1 MKTVFVAC
9 SMLKAEIEKV
19 MEELNSENRI
29 LFFDAALHVDFD
41 RLEKALV
48 SRLEEAGK
56 DEKPAVLV
64 GTKCHPEI
72 QDIIARYQAKIVSGI
87 NCIELLLGEKMKD
100 LDAEAKTFY
109 VSYGW
114 LKNWKKIF
122 VEELKWD
129 SVDARIN
136 FGYYDRIVYID
147 TGLQEI
153 NDEEVLE
160 FYEYTGVPLEIYP
173 VDLENMKKEIGRLIG

>member
-1 MKTVFVAC
+1 MRTVFIAC
-9 SMLKAEIEKV
+9 SMLKTEIEKV
-19 MEELNSENRI
+19 MKELNLENRI

-41 RLEKALV
+41 RLERALV
-48 SRLEEAGK
+48 SRLEEADR
-56 DEKPAVLV
+56 DEQPAVLV

-72 QDIIARYQAKIVSGI
+72 RDITERYHAKIVTGI
-87 NCIELLLGEKMKD
+87 NCIEMLLGKKMRE
-100 LDAEAKTFY
+100 LEAESKTFF
-109 VSYGW
+109 VSHGW
-114 LKNWKKIF
+114 LKKWKKIF

-147 TGLQEI
+147 TGLYEI

-160 FYEYTGVPLEIYP
+160 FYEYTGVPLEMYP
-173 VDLENMKKEIGRLIG
+173 GNLENLKREISSLIG